1 MCGIV
6 GAGHWADA
14 PAFETAANLQMHHGP
29 DDGGVWEYCAADGI
43 HVGLGSRRWII
54 LDLSPAGHRPTANE
68 QKTL

>member
-29 DDGGVWEYCAADGI
+29 DDGGVWEYCAADGT
-43 HVGLGSRRWII
+43 HVG
-54 LDLSPAGHRPTANE
+54 
-68 QKTL
+68 